1 MVKKYI
7 AGIVFILS
15 IFCISNVH
23 SQVLWGIEVGDQNQY
38 NTWEEDGGYRV
49 KTGVDLWGTAKFKD
63 GVLEMS
69 LPDGKDADFQSAF
82 IEIVQNY
89 GQPSLFKDR
98 NIMLEKEK
106 HKQDSIDAYIAT
118 QKKIN
123 PRYKHKADTTVVPED
138 TRNVDQMVADG
149 DMTMKRN
156 WILVDYEME
165 LVYDQYG
172 VRFQLKYLK

>member
-1 MVKKYI
+1 MKTMKKYFLLLI
-7 AGIVFILS
+7 
-15 IFCISNVH
+15 IFGTLYVSNGY
-23 SQVLWGIEVGDQNQY
+23 SQTLWGIEVGDKNQY
-38 NTWEEDGGYRV
+38 NTWEDDGGYRV
-49 KTGVDLWGTAKFKD
+49 KTGVDFWGTAKFKD

-106 HKQDSIDAYIAT
+106 IRQDSIDAYIAN
-118 QKKIN
+118 QRKIN
-123 PRYKHKADTTVVPED
+123 PRYKHKETTVIPED

-149 DMTMKRN
+149 DMIMRRN

-172 VRFQLKYLK
+172 VRYMLKYLN